1 MLPDTPQTLL
11 RKIAEYADGD
21 DAAEWTRFAELYE
34 PVIRLYIAQSGTV
47 SAADADDIIQ
57 DIFIRLV
64 NVLRNGEYK
73 REKGRFRNY
82 LAAMVRRL
90 LIDRHRREMAR
101 PGRAACP
108 CAATMGGPQSPAAA
122 TDTQERVPPVAPD
135 GLPSSCPDPATIVD
149 MRLALARHNAAV
161 EHVLNRTMLERRTVA
176 AYREYALEGQPAAEV
191 AARHGMTVNNLRQLK
206 HRLDRMISVVEGRY
220 LF

>member
-1 MLPDTPQTLL
+1 MIPDTPQTLL

-21 DAAEWTRFAELYE
+21 DAAEWTKFVELYE

-90 LIDRHRREMAR
+90 LIDRHRREMVR

-108 CAATMGGPQSPAAA
+108 CAATMGGSQSSAAA
-122 TDTQERVPPVAPD
+122 TDTQERIPPAAPD
-135 GLPSSCPDPATIVD
+135 GLPSSCPDPAAIVD

-176 AYREYALEGQPAAEV
+176 AYREYALDGQPAAEV

-206 HRLDRMISVVEGRY
+206 HRLDRMISAVEGQY
-220 LF
+220 LS